1 MRSKVLAHA
10 SQGVYT
16 LVLIKRVP
24 SENRETPTFQTSPHT
39 PTPTHTPTTL
49 HTLSTMAPVDV
60 GVRIQALACLELGY
74 TPAQIE
80 AYLGVSKSAIY
91 RFRRIAIDRGYNP
104 QESKK
109 ILLEYLVDAPRS
121 GRPTKVTEAIEA
133 SIVSTLS
140 QNSTTRSFT
149 SEKLGLQFHLSAS
162 TIKRTRK
169 RKGYRKVKPTI
180 KPGLTDAMKEAR
192 FQFALRYQH
201 WTLEDWKAVIWSDET
216 SVILRHRRGGQR
228 V

>member
-1 MRSKVLAHA
+1 
-10 SQGVYT
+10 
-16 LVLIKRVP
+16 
-24 SENRETPTFQTSPHT
+24 
-39 PTPTHTPTTL
+39 
-49 HTLSTMAPVDV
+49 MAPVDV

-80 AYLGVSKSAIY
+80 AYLGVSKSAVY
-91 RFRRIAIDRGYNP
+91 RFRRTAIDRGYNP

-140 QNSTTRSFT
+140 QNSTRSFT
-149 SEKLGLQFHLSAS
+149 SKKLGLQFHLSAS
-162 TIKRTRK
+162 TIKRTLK

-180 KPGLTDAMKEAR
+180 KPGLTDTMKEAR
-192 FQFALRYQH
+192 FQFALQYQH
-201 WTLEDWKAVIWSDET
+201 WTLEDWKAVIWLDET
-216 SVILRHRRGGQR
+216 SVILGHRRGGQR
-228 V
+228 VWRTAKEAHNPHVKRTR